1 MVGKTPMDVLMVT
14 GELAPY
20 SRATRAA
27 DAVAALS
34 KALCQLDHRVTV
46 VAPRHP
52 GYEAQGLLA
61 ARRLTPLKLDGGV
74 QVTVLDAQLPTGATL
89 VLLDTL
95 AALDRSSKDAEIG
108 GRLDDLESLGLFC
121 KAVVAL
127 TKQRGDRSP
136 PFDIVHLNDWATAS
150 IAAGIRALPDAPATV
165 LTVHDGLH
173 RGIVSPEEL
182 RLFGSEGSGVSYLEA
197 PGASLLALGARSADA
212 VVTMSPACATDLL
225 DVGKFGALARALMDR
240 PDPPTG
246 ILGGLD
252 YAIWNPATDSA
263 LRSRYDA
270 EDPANKG
277 SNKVELQR
285 SFGLDIDPE
294 RPLVAAIVESSA
306 GSGLEVLESALPAF
320 AKNDLS
326 FVAFV
331 RGDAEIG
338 RRIGATIGSEP
349 DRFAVTVSNDD
360 ALARRAC
367 AGADLLLLP
376 ALYDESALWARAAQ
390 RYGAL
395 PVALARGA
403 HVDAIVDCDADLE
416 TGTGFLY
423 DEATK
428 ESLLAALARGLAACA
443 SPRLRSLRRR
453 VMRLDLGWDRPARR
467 YVQVYRQ
474 AATAR
479 SSASDPRQPDSEPGN
494 P

>member
-1 MVGKTPMDVLMVT
+1 MNILMVT
-14 GELAPY
+14 AELAPY
-20 SRATRAA
+20 ARATRAA
-27 DAVAALS
+27 DTVAALS

-95 AALDRSSKDAEIG
+95 GALDRSPKEAEG
-108 GRLDDLESLGLFC
+108 GRFDDFENLGLFC
-121 KAVVAL
+121 RAVIAL
-127 TKQRGDRSP
+127 AKQRTDRAP
-136 PFDIVHLNDWATAS
+136 PFDIVHLNDWSTAAIAAS
-150 IAAGIRALPDAPATV
+150 IRTLPGAPATV
-165 LTVHDGLH
+165 LTVHDGSR

-182 RLFGSEGSGVSYLEA
+182 RFFGSDGTLVSYLEA
-197 PGASLLALGARSADA
+197 PGTSLLALGARSADA
-212 VVTMSPACATDLL
+212 VVATSPTCATDLL
-225 DVGKFGALARALMDR
+225 DVANFGALARALMDR

-285 SFGLDIDPE
+285 TFGIDIEPD
-294 RPLVAAIVESSA
+294 RPLVAAIVESSG
-306 GSGLEVLESALPAF
+306 GSGVDVLESALPAF

-326 FVAFV
+326 FIAFV
-331 RGDAEIG
+331 RGDADVG
-338 RRIGATIGSEP
+338 RRLSAAVEREP
-349 DRFAVTVSNDD
+349 DRFAVNVSSDD

-376 ALYDESALWARAAQ
+376 SLYDESALWARAAQ

-395 PVALARGA
+395 PVALATGA

-423 DEATK
+423 DHPTK
-428 ESLLAALARGLAACA
+428 DALLGALSRGLAACA

-467 YVQVYRQ
+467 HVQVYRQ
-474 AATAR
+474 AAAAR
-479 SSASDPRQPDSEPGN
+479 ADVRKPDSEPDRT
-494 P
+494 

>member
-1 MVGKTPMDVLMVT
+1 MNVLMVT
-14 GELAPY
+14 AELAPY
-20 SRATRAA
+20 ARATRAA
-27 DAVAALS
+27 DVVASLS

-95 AALDRSSKDAEIG
+95 SALDRSAREAEG
-108 GRLDDLESLGLFC
+108 GRFDDFEGLGLFC
-121 KAVVAL
+121 KAVMAL
-127 TKQRGDRSP
+127 ARQRSDRSP
-136 PFDIVHLNDWATAS
+136 PFDIVHLNDWSTAAV
-150 IAAGIRALPDAPATV
+150 AAGIRTLPDAPVTV
-165 LTVHDGLH
+165 LTVHDGSR

-182 RLFGSEGSGVSYLEA
+182 RFFGAEATLVSYLEA
-197 PGASLLALGARSADA
+197 PGTSLLAGGARSADA
-212 VVTMSPACATDLL
+212 VIATSPTCATDLL
-225 DVGKFGALARALMDR
+225 DVGNFGALARALMDR

-263 LRSRYDA
+263 LRARYDA
-270 EDPANKG
+270 EDPSSKG

-285 SFGLDIDPE
+285 SFGLDIDPD
-294 RPLVAAIVESSA
+294 RPLVAAIVESSGA
-306 GSGLEVLESALPAF
+306 DVLESALSGL

-326 FVAFV
+326 FLAFV
-331 RGDAEIG
+331 RGDADIG
-338 RRIGATIGSEP
+338 RRLSAAIEKEP

-376 ALYDESALWARAAQ
+376 SLYDESALWARAAQ

-395 PVALARGA
+395 PVALAAGA

-423 DEATK
+423 DEPTK
-428 ESLLAALARGLAACA
+428 EGLLAALSRGLAACA

-479 SSASDPRQPDSEPGN
+479 AAGGDGRKPDAEPGRS
-494 P
+494 